1 MDRNNAHIAKGEMLL
16 IRITATVLLLACAAA
31 LLSQT
36 AFARTTY
43 VINDGGNVMLHTTN
57 ATDPAEVLSEA
68 GLELGSEDTY
78 IAQSGSGISEITVQR
93 SQKVFVNLNGR
104 EMQLATY
111 GETVQQLLERQQIT
125 VDENTEVSVPLDSV
139 TYDGMELT
147 VRSTVTREET
157 YTVALRY
164 ETETVKDP
172 TLPVGTQVTQTE
184 GADGAKTVTEAVTYV
199 GGEEVAREPI
209 SEQIV
214 TEPVN
219 EVIAIG
225 TGLELEKVEDTV
237 EPVFGETPISIEN
250 GTITTASG
258 EVLTYTDEMQVVA
271 TGYNKTNEGC
281 NDYTATGTL
290 ARVGAIAV
298 DPRMIPYGTRMFI
311 VSNDGEYIYGIAT
324 AEDCGG
330 SIKGNRI
337 DLYFDTNA
345 ECFAFGRRDCTVYIL
360 G

>member
-16 IRITATVLLLACAAA
+16 IRITATVLLLACVVA

-43 VINDGGNVMLHTTN
+43 VINDGGNVMLHTTT

-68 GLELGSEDTY
+68 GLELDSDDTY
-78 IAQSGSGISEITVQR
+78 IAQAGSGISEITVQR
-93 SQKVFVNLNGR
+93 SQTVTIDLNGCQ
-104 EMQLATY
+104 MQLATY

-125 VDENTEVSVPLDSV
+125 VDEKTEISVPLDTM

-147 VRSTVTREET
+147 VRSTVTREES
-157 YTVALRY
+157 YTVALSY

-172 TLPVGTQVTQTE
+172 TLPVGTQVIRTE

-199 GGEEVAREPI
+199 GGEEVSRTPVAEEI
-209 SEQIV
+209 IA
-214 TEPVN
+214 EPVN
-219 EVIAIG
+219 EVVAIG
-225 TGLELEKVEDTV
+225 TGLEVESAEETV
-237 EPVFGETPISIEN
+237 EPVFGQTPVSIGD

-258 EVLTYTDEMQVVA
+258 EVLTYTEEMQVLA

-311 VSNDGEYIYGIAT
+311 VSNDGQYIYGIAT

-330 SIKGNRI
+330 SIQGNRI

-345 ECFAFGRRDCTVYIL
+345 ECFAFGRRYCTVYIL

>member
-250 GTITTASG
+250 DTITTASG